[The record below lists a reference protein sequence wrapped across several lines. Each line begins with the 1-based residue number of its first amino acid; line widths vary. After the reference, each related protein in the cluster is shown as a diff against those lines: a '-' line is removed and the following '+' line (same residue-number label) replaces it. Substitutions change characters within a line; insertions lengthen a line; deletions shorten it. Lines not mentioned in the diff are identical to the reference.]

1 MDRNLVGGI
10 VTAAGM
16 VLLVLSVLADLIGVG
31 NSAGFGWLQA
41 LGVVIGAAAA
51 LAGLALL
58 VLERGEPRTLQP
70 HH

>member
-1 MDRNLVGGI
+1 MDRNLVGGL
-10 VTAAGM
+10 VTAAGV
-16 VLLVLSVLADLIGVG
+16 VLLVLSALADPIGVG
-31 NSAGFGWLQA
+31 DSGGFGWLQT
-41 LGVVIGAAAA
+41 LGVVVGAVTA